1 MIGQKKMAKTIAQT
15 VHIYPVIIVDAIQI
29 IQNQNMDRIA
39 KDL

>member
-1 MIGQKKMAKTIAQT
+1 MIGQKKMAKIIVQI